1 MNNFPPAPPPSLL
14 EVTGLDV
21 FYGDFQALFGVSLA
35 VPPGGATAL
44 VGANGAGK
52 TTLLRAIAG
61 AQPAAAGSV
70 RYGGDD
76 LTAAPPHRRI
86 ARGVAL
92 VPEGRKLFPS
102 LTVEENIQVGAA
114 AAAASD
120 WPLDRIYGVFPMLAS
135 RRGQRAWSLSG
146 GEQQAVAIARALAAS
161 PSLLLLDEISLG
173 LAPRVVGELYQT
185 LAGLREAGATLVIVE
200 QDLRRAMEVCDD
212 LVCLLEGRVALAAR
226 VASVSREQV
235 VAAYFGESSAH
246 GPHRP
251 LNPTNPTHTPSLQD
265 PQNPT
270 HTPSLQDPQN
280 PTHTPSLQDPQNP
293 THTPSLQDPRDQ
305 ERGP

>member
-1 MNNFPPAPPPSLL
+1 VSPGTALL

-61 AQPAAAGSV
+61 AQPPAAGSV
-70 RYGGDD
+70 RYDGDD
-76 LTAAPPHRRI
+76 LTGAPPHRRI

-102 LTVEENIQVGAA
+102 LTVEENIQVGA

-212 LVCLLEGRVALAAR
+212 LVCRLEGRVALAAR

-246 GPHRP
+246 EPHRP
-251 LNPTNPTHTPSLQD
+251 PNPENPTRTPRLQD
-265 PQNPT
+265 PDNPT
-270 HTPSLQDPQN
+270 RTPSPQDPEN
-280 PTHTPSLQDPQNP
+280 PTGTPRP
-293 THTPSLQDPRDQ
+293 QDPRDQ